1 MWYTKKDWEIFCR
14 VAGIFIEGKEYRIH
28 MLNQFSRTQ
37 LLLGK
42 EGIDRLAEAK
52 VAVFGI
58 GGVGGYVVEAL
69 ARSGVGSFVLVDDD
83 KVCLTNLNRQIIA
96 TRSTVGKYKTDV
108 MRDRILDIN
117 PQAQVEVRQ
126 CFYLP
131 ENADEFDFS
140 GYSYVVDAVDTVT
153 AKLDIIMRAKEAGV
167 PVISSMG
174 AGNKLDPTKFQVAD
188 IYDTTI
194 CPLARVMR
202 RELRKR
208 NVKNLKVVYSTE
220 KSIRPLE
227 DMSISC
233 RTNCICPP
241 GAKHKCTER
250 RDIPGSVAFVPS
262 VAGLIIAGEVVKDLA
277 GPLPVEADAF

>member
-14 VAGIFIEGKEYRIH
+14 VAGIFIEGKEYKIH

-153 AKLDIIMRAKEAGV
+153 AKLEIIMRAKQTGT

-208 NVKNLKVVYSTE
+208 NVKDLKVVYSTE

>member
-131 ENADEFDFS
+131 ENAVFS
-140 GYSYVVDAVDTVT
+140 T
-153 AKLDIIMRAKEAGV
+153 
-167 PVISSMG
+167 SMG
-174 AGNKLDPTKFQVAD
+174 K
-188 IYDTTI
+188 
-194 CPLARVMR
+194 
-202 RELRKR
+202 
-208 NVKNLKVVYSTE
+208 
-220 KSIRPLE
+220 
-227 DMSISC
+227 
-233 RTNCICPP
+233 
-241 GAKHKCTER
+241 
-250 RDIPGSVAFVPS
+250 
-262 VAGLIIAGEVVKDLA
+262 
-277 GPLPVEADAF
+277 